1 MNDFSQNWIF
11 IHRTEFLSTPTY
23 FCPWNHNI
31 TTWWQFIVCVPF
43 PDDREPRIMHL
54 QASCELFSTESNF
67 YPQSSIFIH
76 ISYNSYPQVRN
87 LIQVFTNQISVQT
100 VIIVGDWKI
109 LINEMRVL
117 GEYEAIM
124 GFSRLCVF
132 PEFHDIFEFENM
144 NFYQQTL
151 SSVTSWWSN
160 VFPHHFFYVKRIS
173 ISYAGKP
180 TRG

>member
-1 MNDFSQNWIF
+1 MPCQQLIMDTSSPDSRKTTELIYKPQMNDFSQNWIF

-76 ISYNSYPQVRN
+76 ISYNYYPQVSN
-87 LIQVFTNQISVQT
+87 LIQVHQSNIWS
-100 VIIVGDWKI
+100 
-109 LINEMRVL
+109 N
-117 GEYEAIM
+117 
-124 GFSRLCVF
+124 RLSSWTTERFLSMKFWCWGSMKQSWDLVF
-132 PEFHDIFEFENM
+132 LCFPPEFHHIFEFENM
-144 NFYQQTL
+144 NFYQQT
-151 SSVTSWWSN
+151 
-160 VFPHHFFYVKRIS
+160 
-173 ISYAGKP
+173 
-180 TRG
+180 